1 MNYIETAHL
10 IASKMIEGK
19 KLSKAMAVV
28 YSKRELAIPCKTDIF
43 ETRIMDLKMSGRT
56 TNALMR
62 AKLFTIGDVVAYCE
76 RQKLIEVKL
85 LGKTSAIETLETILD
100 YCWDQMSQSEQTDF
114 LLDIAQRNQHNLRD
128 ELR

>member
-28 YSKRELAIPCKTDIF
+28 YSKRELAIPCKTEIF
-43 ETRIMDLKMSGRT
+43 ETRIMDLKMSSRT

-62 AKLFTIGDVVAYCE
+62 AKLFTIGDVVDHCE

-100 YCWDQMSQSEQTDF
+100 YCWDQMSQSEQADF
-114 LLDIAQRNQHNLRD
+114 LLDIAQRNQHNLRE